1 MKKKQII
8 GLVVAAA
15 LFVGVSAASV
25 FTNTIS
31 KNLLQSSADDIIN
44 LGGSYQFNPPSEDYI
59 AIVRVEGT
67 IQEQGGSSA
76 LEASSGYQ
84 HDSTM
89 NYIDEL
95 MDDSNN
101 KGILLYVD
109 SPGGTVYESEE
120 LYQKLKEYKETTK
133 RPIWD
138 YMAHYAASGGY
149 MVSMASDKI
158 YANSNTTT
166 GSIGVI
172 MSGYDMSGLYK
183 KLGIRYVS
191 ITSGKNKDS
200 SKFTDEQIA
209 IYQDQINEAYEE
221 FVNIV
226 ADGRDM
232 SVEDVKKLAD
242 GRTYTAKQ
250 AKNNGLIDE
259 ISLYPD
265 MKDAMSKKLG
275 TSTFYEM
282 ESDEG
287 LLQSLFS
294 KAESLV
300 PKSEAQVL
308 TETAKSVESGVPMYY
323 AEQLRESG
331 EVSQT
336 EQLLCQWESGVCR
349 VLGADGGLYDRQCG
363 SICRPPDRAADICRY
378 LTGWRRCDNGNGY
391 PVSLFVERYR
401 TVCSESVVF
410 YCIYL
415 SDRND
420 TWKESDESPGSF
432 KKSGR
437 EADTVQCGVPRD
449 GWKILM

>member
-1 MKKKQII
+1 MKKKQIA

-25 FTNTIS
+25 FTNTIC
-31 KNLLQSSADDIIN
+31 KNMLQSSVKDVID
-44 LGGSYQFNPPSEDYI
+44 LGGSCKFDPPSGDYI

-67 IQEQGGSSA
+67 IQEQTQSSA
-76 LEASSGYQ
+76 LETSSGYQ

-95 MDDSNN
+95 MDDPEN

-172 MSGYDMSGLYK
+172 MSGYDMSGLYE

-209 IYQDQINEAYEE
+209 IYQDQINEAYEK

-265 MKDAMSKKLG
+265 MKDAMSKKHG

-323 AEQLRESG
+323 AEQLR
-331 EVSQT
+331 
-336 EQLLCQWESGVCR
+336 
-349 VLGADGGLYDRQCG
+349 
-363 SICRPPDRAADICRY
+363 
-378 LTGWRRCDNGNGY
+378 
-391 PVSLFVERYR
+391 
-401 TVCSESVVF
+401 
-410 YCIYL
+410 
-415 SDRND
+415 
-420 TWKESDESPGSF
+420 
-432 KKSGR
+432 
-437 EADTVQCGVPRD
+437 
-449 GWKILM
+449 

>member
-31 KNLLQSSADDIIN
+31 KNLLQNSADDIIN

-67 IQEQGGSSA
+67 IQEQSGSSA

-209 IYQDQINEAYEE
+209 IYQDQINEAYEK

-275 TSTFYEM
+275 TSAFYEM

-323 AEQLRESG
+323 AEQLR
-331 EVSQT
+331 
-336 EQLLCQWESGVCR
+336 
-349 VLGADGGLYDRQCG
+349 
-363 SICRPPDRAADICRY
+363 
-378 LTGWRRCDNGNGY
+378 
-391 PVSLFVERYR
+391 
-401 TVCSESVVF
+401 
-410 YCIYL
+410 
-415 SDRND
+415 
-420 TWKESDESPGSF
+420 
-432 KKSGR
+432 
-437 EADTVQCGVPRD
+437 
-449 GWKILM
+449 

>member
-31 KNLLQSSADDIIN
+31 KNLLQNSADDIIN

-67 IQEQGGSSA
+67 IQEQSGGST

-287 LLQSLFS
+287 FLQSLFS

-323 AEQLRESG
+323 AEQLR
-331 EVSQT
+331 
-336 EQLLCQWESGVCR
+336 
-349 VLGADGGLYDRQCG
+349 
-363 SICRPPDRAADICRY
+363 
-378 LTGWRRCDNGNGY
+378 
-391 PVSLFVERYR
+391 
-401 TVCSESVVF
+401 
-410 YCIYL
+410 
-415 SDRND
+415 
-420 TWKESDESPGSF
+420 
-432 KKSGR
+432 
-437 EADTVQCGVPRD
+437 
-449 GWKILM
+449 

>member
-1 MKKKQII
+1 
-8 GLVVAAA
+8 
-15 LFVGVSAASV
+15 
-25 FTNTIS
+25 
-31 KNLLQSSADDIIN
+31 
-44 LGGSYQFNPPSEDYI
+44 
-59 AIVRVEGT
+59 
-67 IQEQGGSSA
+67 
-76 LEASSGYQ
+76 
-84 HDSTM
+84 
-89 NYIDEL
+89 
-95 MDDSNN
+95 
-101 KGILLYVD
+101 
-109 SPGGTVYESEE
+109 
-120 LYQKLKEYKETTK
+120 
-133 RPIWD
+133 
-138 YMAHYAASGGY
+138 MAHYAASGGY

-209 IYQDQINEAYEE
+209 IYQDQINEAYEK

-265 MKDAMSKKLG
+265 MKDAMSKNLG

-323 AEQLRESG
+323 AEQLR
-331 EVSQT
+331 
-336 EQLLCQWESGVCR
+336 
-349 VLGADGGLYDRQCG
+349 
-363 SICRPPDRAADICRY
+363 
-378 LTGWRRCDNGNGY
+378 
-391 PVSLFVERYR
+391 
-401 TVCSESVVF
+401 
-410 YCIYL
+410 
-415 SDRND
+415 
-420 TWKESDESPGSF
+420 
-432 KKSGR
+432 
-437 EADTVQCGVPRD
+437 
-449 GWKILM
+449 